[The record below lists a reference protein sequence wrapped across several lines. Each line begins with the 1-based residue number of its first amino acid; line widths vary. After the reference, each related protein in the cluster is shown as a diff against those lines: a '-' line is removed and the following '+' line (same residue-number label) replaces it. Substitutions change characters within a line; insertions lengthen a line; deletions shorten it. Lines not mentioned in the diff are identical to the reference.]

1 MRWIVP
7 LLFSTALIASGA
19 CAAPVSQGPANRP
32 DQIPAFSGQTR
43 VDAVNSGVA
52 FKISQVASGL
62 EYPWGLAFLPDG
74 RALVTEK
81 PGRLRVIAADGSLSA
96 PVAGVPNVY
105 YAGQG
110 GLQDVLVVPGSTTRV
125 CLSYAAKRS
134 SGGATG
140 LTVRCYTASA
150 SGTSIRLTNGQTVW
164 HQLPSYAGG
173 HGQYGGRLALA
184 KDGTLFITA
193 GDRQDP
199 AVRVRAQ
206 DLTSG
211 IGKVIRVNL
220 DGTIPADNPFA
231 SSQNA
236 TTRAIWAQGFRNPYG
251 AAISP
256 KTGQLWTTENGPR
269 GGDEL
274 NAPKAG
280 KNYGWPVITYGED
293 YSGAPIGGN
302 ITQKPGLEQP
312 VYYWDPVIAPS
323 GTAWYT
329 GALFPRWQGSL
340 FIGGLASQSLTRLE
354 IDEVRERVT
363 GEEKFSLGHRI
374 RDVRQAPD
382 GSIWLLT
389 DEANGLVL
397 RMAPQ

>member
-1 MRWIVP
+1 MRRIVP
-7 LLFSTALIASGA
+7 LLLATALAASAA
-19 CAAPVSQGPANRP
+19 CAAPVSQGSANRP
-32 DQIPAFSGQTR
+32 DQVPAFPGQTR

-52 FKISQVASGL
+52 FKVTQVASGL

-74 RALVTEK
+74 RAIVTEK

-96 PVAGVPNVY
+96 PVQGGPSVY
-105 YAGQG
+105 YGGQG
-110 GLQDVLVVPGSTTRV
+110 GLQDVLVLPGTPTRI
-125 CLSYAAKRS
+125 CLSYASKRS
-134 SGGATG
+134 ASGVTG
-140 LTVRCYTASA
+140 LSVRCYTAVP
-150 SGTSIRLTNGQTVW
+150 SGTSIRLTTGQSVW
-164 HQLPSYAGG
+164 QQLPSYAGG

-199 AVRVRAQ
+199 GIRQRAQ

-211 IGKVIRVNL
+211 IGKIIHVNL
-220 DGTIPADNPFA
+220 DGSIPADNPYV
-231 SSQNA
+231 SSPNA
-236 TTRAIWAQGFRNPYG
+236 NTRAIWAHGFRNPYG

-329 GALFPRWQGSL
+329 GARFPRWQGSL
-340 FIGGLASQSLTRLE
+340 FVGGLASQSLTRLE
-354 IDEVRERVT
+354 IDEANERVT
-363 GEEKFSLGHRI
+363 GEEKFAMGHRI

-397 RMAPQ
+397 RLDPQ